1 MLDEDQQNYLLVRRI
16 KGEGYPKSAKDK
28 AAWELYHAAEFKE
41 HLNTMVMFKVC
52 YDNSL

>member
-1 MLDEDQQNYLLVRRI
+1 MLDEDQQNYLLGRRI

-28 AAWELYHAAEFKE
+28 AAWELYHAAGFKE
-41 HLNTMVMFKVC
+41 HLNTRVMFKVC